1 MTNFIQF
8 AILGMGVAAIYA
20 LLVQGMVVIYAG
32 SGVLNLSQGAL
43 AMFGAFWFRQLRYV
57 DHWGFWPSCICSVL
71 IVVGVGVLMYQLVM
85 RPLRH
90 SSSLAKVSATLGL
103 LLTLQGITA
112 VIWQS
117 NTLFIP
123 SSLPET
129 LHVWHGWSFLGIGEI
144 RIPETRIWLLTIALG
159 LTALL
164 WAVFRYSRAG
174 LAVRAGSQNARS
186 VAALGWSADAMA
198 TASWAIGSAI
208 AALAGILIA
217 PISGLDTGAMPLL
230 VIPAIAAGILGGMS
244 SYWACFWAAIGIGIG
259 ESLLTNYL
267 PSVQGIEWSLPFLGI
282 VLILVLRGK
291 GLPVRGYFVE
301 RLPAVGNGRLRW
313 RTFIPIVAIAVY
325 LVSDVFGLQL
335 LGALMGT
342 LAFAT
347 IMLSV
352 VVLLGFTGQLSFEQ
366 MAMAG
371 LSTLIAAQLMY
382 QWGVPFVPAA
392 IVAVI
397 GSVPIGAAFAL
408 PALRTRG
415 VNLAVVTLGLGAVVQ
430 NMILNNTR
438 FVGYNGVLVSPP
450 SIFGYH
456 FDAIYHPNR
465 YTVFVLLA
473 FVVCT
478 IGVAN
483 LRRGRAGSAL
493 IAVRTNERAAAA
505 LGIDVVQTKLFAFVV
520 GAGLAA
526 IGGILLGFQQPTVV
540 FDAFTPFNSMLVVTF
555 CVIGGVGYCLG
566 PLVGGTFVAAGFGG
580 WVILQLYPKAS
591 AGSFYLSILGGV
603 SVMLLLV
610 LHPDGA
616 VSVQA
621 ALLKKI
627 GSRLARLRPR
637 PRAAAPERQALPEPS
652 RRDIAPA
659 TLEVRDLVVRFGGV
673 VAVDGV
679 SLTVRPGEIVGLI
692 GPNGAGKT
700 TVIDAITGFVRPA
713 SGQIIVNGER
723 IDRWPTHR
731 RARAGIGRS
740 FQSLELFEQTSLDE
754 NLRVASDRREP
765 WLYYADI
772 VKPSRRP
779 LSGAAVAAIKE
790 FEIEEDLPAQ
800 VSELS
805 YGHRRLSAIARAI
818 AVEPSMLLLDEP
830 AAGLSPVESAELA
843 TGIARLAKEWD
854 LGVLVVEHEM
864 PFVMGICDRVVVL
877 DFGEQIAE
885 GTPAEIRVNP
895 AVIAAYLGEPETET
909 ETGATPVPA

>member
-1 MTNFIQF
+1 MTDLVQF

-43 AMFGAFWFRQLRYV
+43 AMFGAFWFREFRYV
-57 DHWGFWPSCICSVL
+57 DHWGFWPAFVCSVL
-71 IVVGVGVLMYQLVM
+71 IVAAVGVLMYQLVM

-103 LLTLQGITA
+103 LLTLQGVTA
-112 VIWQS
+112 VIWQA

-123 SSLPET
+123 SSLPEA
-129 LHVWHGWSFLGIGEI
+129 LHIWGGWGFLGIGSI
-144 RIPETRIWLLTIALG
+144 RIPETRVWLVVIALG
-159 LTALL
+159 LTIVL
-164 WAVFRYSRAG
+164 WAVSRYSRAG
-174 LAVRAGSQNARS
+174 LAVRAGSQNPRAL
-186 VAALGWSADAMA
+186 AALGWSADATA
-198 TASWAIGSAI
+198 TATWAIGSGI
-208 AALAGILIA
+208 AAVAGILIG
-217 PISGLDTGAMPLL
+217 PISGLDTGAMALL
-230 VIPAIAAGILGGMS
+230 VIPAIAAGILGGMT
-244 SYWACFWAAIGIGIG
+244 SYWACFWAAIGIGVG

-267 PSVQGIEWSLPFLGI
+267 PEIQGIEWSLPFMGI

-301 RLPAVGNGRLRW
+301 RLPAVGDGLQRW
-313 RTFIPIVAIAVY
+313 RYIVPAVAIGSY
-325 LVSDVFGLQL
+325 LLIDVFSLQL

-382 QWGVPFVPAA
+382 QWGVPFVLAA
-392 IVAVI
+392 ILAIV

-430 NMILNNTR
+430 NMVLNNNHL
-438 FVGYNGVLVSPP
+438 VGYNGIAVNAP

-465 YTVFVLLA
+465 YTVFVLLC
-473 FVVCT
+473 FVACT
-478 IGVAN
+478 LGVSN
-483 LRRGRAGSAL
+483 LRRGKAGSAL

-505 LGIDVVQTKLFAFVV
+505 LGIDVVQTKLYAFVV
-520 GAGLAA
+520 GSALAS

-580 WVILQLYPKAS
+580 WVILQIWPKAS
-591 AGSFYLSILGGV
+591 GGSFYLSILGGV

-621 ALLKKI
+621 AALKKL
-627 GSRLARLRPR
+627 GGLLARLTRRAPGVPVEPPLPAVER
-637 PRAAAPERQALPEPS
+637 HRVNAAA
-652 RRDIAPA
+652 
-659 TLEVRDLVVRFGGV
+659 LEVKDLTVRFGGV
-673 VAVDGV
+673 VAVDDV
-679 SLTVRPGEIVGLI
+679 SLTVQAGEIVGLI

-700 TVIDAITGFVRPA
+700 TVIDAVTGFVRPA
-713 SGQIIVNGER
+713 AGQIVLNGER
-723 IDRWPTHR
+723 IDAVPAHARV
-731 RARAGIGRS
+731 RAGVGRS
-740 FQSLELFEQTSLDE
+740 FQSLELFEQTSVDE

-772 VKPSRRP
+772 VKPGNRP
-779 LSGAAVAAIKE
+779 LSAAAVAAIKE
-790 FEIEEDLPAQ
+790 FELEQELPLA

-805 YGHRRLSAIARAI
+805 YGHRRLTAIARAI
-818 AVEPSMLLLDEP
+818 AVEPSILLLDEP
-830 AAGLSPVESAELA
+830 AAGLHPNEAAELA
-843 TGIARLAKEWD
+843 EGIRRLARDWGMGI
-854 LGVLVVEHEM
+854 LLIEHDM
-864 PFVMGICDRVVVL
+864 TFVMGLCDRIVVL
-877 DFGEQIAE
+877 DFGKQIAT
-885 GTPAEIRVNP
+885 GTPEEIQSN
-895 AVIAAYLGEPETET
+895 ATVIAAYLGEPEAGL
-909 ETGATPVPA
+909 GAAPAPAAV